1 MNDYLDFKEMQRKL
15 DDIAKTTY
23 KCKCGHTIVI
33 ANKDG
38 RAICNYCGHM
48 AFINKQKE
56 FEYRV
61 KENLFRERRKNNER
75 KRSRN

>member
-15 DDIAKTTY
+15 DDIAKTSY

-33 ANKDG
+33 ANKRG
-38 RAICNYCGHM
+38 RALCDYCGHL

-61 KENLFRERRKNNER
+61 KENHYRERRKQLC
-75 KRSRN
+75 KKKK